1 MHHIQSMK
9 EIFLFPILL
18 CLCVVPLAADETNSF
33 QEAYDAQLPT
43 DAMIGQ
49 IVRGEA
55 GSAEEITKQALG
67 EPYGL
72 VWLERY
78 VSEILRKAFAN
89 TYNEQLVSLLPAE
102 QVQVG
107 RAMVRSGLYEV
118 PFCFHSPIYHWGTM
132 VWTSNEKDEWELL
145 AIEVKPLL

>member
-1 MHHIQSMK
+1 
-9 EIFLFPILL
+9 
-18 CLCVVPLAADETNSF
+18 
-33 QEAYDAQLPT
+33 
-43 DAMIGQ
+43 MIGQ

-67 EPYGL
+67 EPYGP

>member
-1 MHHIQSMK
+1 MYHIQSMGK
-9 EIFLFPILL
+9 FFSLLILL
-18 CLCVVPLAADETNSF
+18 HLFIVPLAADETNSF

-55 GSAEEITKQALG
+55 GSAEEITKQALR
-67 EPYGL
+67 EPYGP